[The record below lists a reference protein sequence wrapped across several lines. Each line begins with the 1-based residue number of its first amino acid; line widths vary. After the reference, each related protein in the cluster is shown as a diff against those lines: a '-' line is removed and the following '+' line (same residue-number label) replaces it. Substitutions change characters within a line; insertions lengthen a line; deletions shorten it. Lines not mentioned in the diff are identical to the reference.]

1 MKNLSKAIFS
11 ASLMVILFLVTNCK
25 SGDPVQDV
33 DKVCG
38 VADPIN
44 NLKWLNDE
52 FKAFLGGPGVNGI
65 VLYEY
70 NGNQVIEVQ
79 NSLFNSTNIHQHLC
93 NGVKLDLQS
102 PQSISDYRAQRR
114 EVKVLY
120 GTKMWP

>member
-11 ASLMVILFLVTNCK
+11 ASLTVILFLITNCK
-25 SGDPVQDV
+25 SGDPVQEV
-33 DKVCG
+33 NKVCG

-52 FKAFLGGPGVNGI
+52 FKAFLGGPGANGI

-79 NSLFNSTNIHQHLC
+79 NSLFSSTNNHQHLC
-93 NGVKLDLQS
+93 NGVKLNLQS
-102 PQSISDYRAQRR
+102 PQAISNYRAQRK

>member
-1 MKNLSKAIFS
+1 MKYLLKFNWPSFLVS
-11 ASLMVILFLVTNCK
+11 VLFLITSCK
-25 SGDPVQDV
+25 SDDPVQEADM
-33 DKVCG
+33 VCG
-38 VADPIN
+38 VEDPIN

-52 FKAFLGGPGVNGI
+52 FKSFLGGPGVNGI

-79 NSLFNSTNIHQHLC
+79 NSLFSSTNIHQHLC
-93 NGVKLDLQS
+93 SGVKLDLQS
-102 PQSISDYRAQRR
+102 PQAISDYRAKRI